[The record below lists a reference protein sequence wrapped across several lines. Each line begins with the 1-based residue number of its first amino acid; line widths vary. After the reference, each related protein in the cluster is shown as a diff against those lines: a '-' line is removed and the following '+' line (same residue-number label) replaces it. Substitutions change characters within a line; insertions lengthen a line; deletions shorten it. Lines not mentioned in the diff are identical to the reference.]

1 MAPPTSEFFPTGV
14 DLALFVQ
21 LNEMRLSDK
30 FLNYIIKANVKSDN
44 QVYTIGKSSS
54 GTARLTSYVH
64 TDGCVSK
71 KGPHRHNTHT
81 HTHRHTHTHTYT
93 HSHTNTYFVHADTLH
108 QIDFIRCKQ

>member
-54 GTARLTSYVH
+54 GTAWLTSYVH

-81 HTHRHTHTHTYT
+81 HTHTHTHIHTLT
-93 HSHTNTYFVHADTLH
+93 HKHVLCTCRHATSD
-108 QIDFIRCKQ
+108 